1 MGPGFGIV
9 GPEFWNLTSEVWTG
23 GVGLIWVRGSGFW
36 SLSSGFWAMGFDFWV
51 LDPASQVLG
60 SGFWTLDYLGPG
72 FWILGAGYWVLGLE
86 AGAAVNSVVDF

>member
-1 MGPGFGIV
+1 
-9 GPEFWNLTSEVWTG
+9 
-23 GVGLIWVRGSGFW
+23 
-36 SLSSGFWAMGFDFWV
+36 MGFDFWV